1 MKALLRIGDNYAK
14 KSSWRDFA
22 VVKFCLFSMG
32 LIAGMSV
39 PDKEKKPVRAAAAMV
54 FAVTYIPLMYKL
66 FKVVRE

>member
-14 KSSWRDFA
+14 KSSWRDYA

-39 PDKEKKPVRAAAAMV
+39 PDKEKKPVRAAAATV

>member
-39 PDKEKKPVRAAAAMV
+39 PDKEKKPVRAAAAAV

>member
-39 PDKEKKPVRAAAAMV
+39 PDKEKKPVRAAGAR
-54 FAVTYIPLMYKL
+54 YRSIESKNSRP
-66 FKVVRE
+66 

>member
-1 MKALLRIGDNYAK
+1 
-14 KSSWRDFA
+14 
-22 VVKFCLFSMG
+22 MG

-39 PDKEKKPVRAAAAMV
+39 PDKEKKPVRAAAATV